1 MNSRTKVIHIE
12 GIVGSMEMSIDL
24 QDELKND
31 PAFAVRGLALVAHP
45 HPLMGGTMDN
55 KVAQTMA
62 RAFNQLGYVSVRPNF
77 RGVGGTEGIHDDGVG
92 ELEDLLHVTD
102 WMRTP
107 SNWSGYEATANQSWV
122 ASANSLPLV
131 VSGFS
136 FGSFV
141 GSHLVQRLADLGRP
155 AERLVMVG
163 SAAGKW
169 TLAPVPADTILIH
182 GELDETIPLID
193 VLDWARPQELTVQVV
208 PGADHFFHRRFV
220 PEMHRFTAKD
230 HCSAFFQVFHVNFLF

>member
-1 MNSRTKVIHIE
+1 MNSRTKVIQID
-12 GIVGSMEMSIDL
+12 GVVGSIEMSIDL
-24 QDELKND
+24 PDELKAN
-31 PAFAVRGLALVAHP
+31 PEFAVRGLALVAHP

-77 RGVGGTEGIHDDGVG
+77 RGVGGTAGVYDDGVG

-107 SNWSGYEATANQSWV
+107 SSWAQFEATANQSWT
-122 ASANSLPLV
+122 AYANTLPLV

-141 GSHLVQRLADLGRP
+141 GSHLVQRLAELGRP

-169 TLAPVPADTILIH
+169 TLASVPADTLAIH
-182 GELDETIPLID
+182 GELDETIPLTD

-208 PGADHFFHRRFV
+208 PGADHFFHRRLHCIRNIITSAWLGM
-220 PEMHRFTAKD
+220 PDHRK
-230 HCSAFFQVFHVNFLF
+230 N

>member
-1 MNSRTKVIHIE
+1 MNSRTKLIQID
-12 GIVGSMEMSIDL
+12 GIVGSIEMSIDL
-24 QDELKND
+24 PDELKND
-31 PAFAVRGLALVAHP
+31 PSFAVRGLALVAHP

-62 RAFNQLGYVSVRPNF
+62 RSFNQLGYVSVRPNF
-77 RGVGGTEGIHDDGVG
+77 RGVGSTAGVHDDGVG
-92 ELEDLLHVTD
+92 ELEDLLHITE
-102 WMRTP
+102 WMQTP
-107 SNWSGYEATANQSWV
+107 SSYPWV
-122 ASANSLPLV
+122 NSANSLPLV

-141 GSHLVQRLADLGRP
+141 GSHLVQRLAELGRP

-169 TLAPVPADTILIH
+169 TLAQVPADTILIH

-208 PGADHFFHRRFV
+208 PGADHFFHRRLHCIRNIITGAWLGM
-220 PEMHRFTAKD
+220 PDHRK
-230 HCSAFFQVFHVNFLF
+230 Q

>member
-1 MNSRTKVIHIE
+1 MNGRTKVIHIE
-12 GIVGSMEMSIDL
+12 GIVGAMEMSIDL
-24 QDELKND
+24 PDELKSD
-31 PAFAVRGLALVAHP
+31 LSFAVRGLALVAHP

-77 RGVGGTEGIHDDGVG
+77 RGVGGTAGVHDEGVG

-107 SNWSGYEATANQSWV
+107 SSWSEFEGITNQAWV
-122 ASANSLPLV
+122 SSVNTLPLA

-169 TLAPVPADTILIH
+169 TLAPVPPDTILIH
-182 GELDETIPLID
+182 GELDETIPLIN

-208 PGADHFFHRRFV
+208 PGADHFFHRRLHCIRNIITGAWLGM
-220 PEMHRFTAKD
+220 PDHRK
-230 HCSAFFQVFHVNFLF
+230 Q

>member
-1 MNSRTKVIHIE
+1 MNSRSKLIQIE
-12 GIVGSMEMSIDL
+12 GIVGSIEMSIDL
-24 QDELKND
+24 PDELKND
-31 PAFAVRGLALVAHP
+31 PQFAVRGLALVAHP

-62 RAFNQLGYVSVRPNF
+62 RSFNQLGDVSVRPNF
-77 RGVGGTEGIHDDGVG
+77 RGVGGTAGVHDDGVG
-92 ELEDLLHVTD
+92 ELEDLLHVTE
-102 WMRTP
+102 WMQTP
-107 SNWSGYEATANQSWV
+107 SSWSQFEATSTHSWINVANT
-122 ASANSLPLV
+122 LPLV
-131 VSGFS
+131 ISGFS

-141 GSHLVQRLADLGRP
+141 GSHLVQRLAELGRP

-169 TLAPVPADTILIH
+169 TLAQVPADTILIH

-208 PGADHFFHRRFV
+208 PGADHFFHRRLHCIRNIITGAWLGM
-220 PEMHRFTAKD
+220 PDHR
-230 HCSAFFQVFHVNFLF
+230 QQ

>member
-1 MNSRTKVIHIE
+1 MNSRTKVIQID
-12 GIVGSMEMSIDL
+12 GIVGLMEMSIDL
-24 QDELKND
+24 PDELKSD
-31 PAFAVRGLALVAHP
+31 PSFAVRGLALVAHP

-77 RGVGGTEGIHDDGVG
+77 RGVGGSVGVHDNGVG
-92 ELEDLLHVTD
+92 ELDDLLHVTD

-107 SNWSGYEATANQSWV
+107 ASWGQLEATAHQAWI
-122 ASANSLPLV
+122 AHANTLPLV

-141 GSHLVQRLADLGRP
+141 GSHLVQKLAELGRP

-169 TLAPVPADTILIH
+169 NLATVAADTIVIH
-182 GELDETIPLID
+182 GEVDETIPLID
-193 VLDWARPQELTVQVV
+193 VFDWARPQELTVQVV
-208 PGADHFFHRRFV
+208 PGADHFFHRRLHCIRNIITGAWLGM
-220 PEMHRFTAKD
+220 PDHR
-230 HCSAFFQVFHVNFLF
+230 NP

>member
-1 MNSRTKVIHIE
+1 MNGRTKIIQIDGV
-12 GIVGSMEMSIDL
+12 VGPIEMSIDL
-24 QDELKND
+24 PDELKNN
-31 PAFAVRGLALVAHP
+31 PNFLVRGLALVAHP

-77 RGVGGTEGIHDDGVG
+77 RGVGTTAGVHDDGIG
-92 ELEDLLHVTD
+92 EMEDLLHVTD
-102 WMRTP
+102 WMRSP
-107 SNWSGYEATANQSWV
+107 SSWSQFSINSEPLWSQTAST
-122 ASANSLPLV
+122 LPLV
-131 VSGFS
+131 VAGFS

-141 GSHLVQRLADLGRP
+141 GTHLVQRLAELGRP

-169 TLAPVPADTILIH
+169 ILAPVPADTILIH
-182 GELDETIPLID
+182 GELDETIPLMN

-208 PGADHFFHRRFV
+208 PGADHFFHRRLHCIRNIITSAWLGM
-220 PEMHRFTAKD
+220 PDHR
-230 HCSAFFQVFHVNFLF
+230 NP

>member
-1 MNSRTKVIHIE
+1 MNGRTKVIHIE
-12 GIVGSMEMSIDL
+12 GIVGAMEMSIDL
-24 QDELKND
+24 PDELKSD
-31 PAFAVRGLALVAHP
+31 LSFAVRGLALVAHP

-77 RGVGGTEGIHDDGVG
+77 RGVGGTAGVHDEGVG

-107 SNWSGYEATANQSWV
+107 SSWSEFEATANQAWV
-122 ASANSLPLV
+122 SSANTLPMT

-141 GSHLVQRLADLGRP
+141 GSHLVQRLVDLGRP

-163 SAAGKW
+163 SAVGKW

-182 GELDETIPLID
+182 GELDETIPLIN
-193 VLDWARPQELTVQVV
+193 VLDWARPQELTIQVV
-208 PGADHFFHRRFV
+208 PGADHFFHRRLHCV
-220 PEMHRFTAKD
+220 RNIITGAWLGMPDHRK
-230 HCSAFFQVFHVNFLF
+230 Q

>member
-1 MNSRTKVIHIE
+1 MNSRNKVIQID
-12 GIVGSMEMSIDL
+12 GLVGSMEMSIDL
-24 QDELKND
+24 PDELKTN
-31 PAFAVRGLALVAHP
+31 PAFMVRGLALVAHP

-77 RGVGGTEGIHDDGVG
+77 RGVGGTEGVHDDGVG
-92 ELEDLLHVTD
+92 ELEDLLHVTE
-102 WMRTP
+102 WMQTP
-107 SNWSGYEATANQSWV
+107 SSWAQLE
-122 ASANSLPLV
+122 ASANQAWTASANILPLV

-141 GSHLVQRLADLGRP
+141 GSHLVQRLAELGRP

-169 TLAPVPADTILIH
+169 TLAQVPADTILIH

-208 PGADHFFHRRFV
+208 PGADHFFHRRLHCIRNIISGAWLGM
-220 PEMHRFTAKD
+220 PDHRKQ
-230 HCSAFFQVFHVNFLF
+230 SE

>member
-1 MNSRTKVIHIE
+1 MNSRTKVIQID
-12 GIVGSMEMSIDL
+12 GVVGLMEMSIDL
-24 QDELKND
+24 PDELKAN
-31 PAFAVRGLALVAHP
+31 PEFAVRGLALVAHP

-77 RGVGGTEGIHDDGVG
+77 RGVGGTAGVYDDGVG

-107 SNWSGYEATANQSWV
+107 SSWAQFEATANQSWT
-122 ASANSLPLV
+122 AYANTLPLV

-141 GSHLVQRLADLGRP
+141 GSHLVQRLAELGRP

-169 TLAPVPADTILIH
+169 TLASVPADTLAIH
-182 GELDETIPLID
+182 GELDETIPLTD

-208 PGADHFFHRRFV
+208 PGADHFFHRRLHCIRNIITSAWLGM
-220 PEMHRFTAKD
+220 PDHRK
-230 HCSAFFQVFHVNFLF
+230 N

>member
-1 MNSRTKVIHIE
+1 MNSRTKVIQIE
-12 GIVGSMEMSIDL
+12 GIVGLMEMSIDL
-24 QDELKND
+24 PDELKSD
-31 PAFAVRGLALVAHP
+31 PSFAVRGLALVAHP

-77 RGVGGTEGIHDDGVG
+77 RGVGGSVGVHDNGVG
-92 ELEDLLHVTD
+92 ELDDLLHVTD

-107 SNWSGYEATANQSWV
+107 TSWGQLE
-122 ASANSLPLV
+122 ASAHQAWIAHANTLPLV

-141 GSHLVQRLADLGRP
+141 GSHLVQKLAELGRP

-169 TLAPVPADTILIH
+169 SLAPVAADTIVIH
-182 GELDETIPLID
+182 GEVDETIPLID
-193 VLDWARPQELTVQVV
+193 VFDWARPQELTVQVV
-208 PGADHFFHRRFV
+208 PGADHFFHRRLHCIRNIITGAWLGM
-220 PEMHRFTAKD
+220 PDHR
-230 HCSAFFQVFHVNFLF
+230 NP

>member
-1 MNSRTKVIHIE
+1 MNGRTKVIHIE
-12 GIVGSMEMSIDL
+12 GIVGAIEMSIDL
-24 QDELKND
+24 PDELKSD
-31 PAFAVRGLALVAHP
+31 PSFAIRGLALVAHP

-77 RGVGGTEGIHDDGVG
+77 RGVGGTAGVHDEGVG
-92 ELEDLLHVTD
+92 ELEDLLRVTD
-102 WMRTP
+102 WIRTP
-107 SNWSGYEATANQSWV
+107 SSWSEFEATTNQAWV
-122 ASANSLPLV
+122 SSANTLPLS

-141 GSHLVQRLADLGRP
+141 ASHLVQRLADLGRP

-182 GELDETIPLID
+182 GELDETIPLIH
-193 VLDWARPQELTVQVV
+193 VLDWARPQELIVQVV
-208 PGADHFFHRRFV
+208 PGADHFFHRRLHCIRNIITGAWLG
-220 PEMHRFTAKD
+220 MLDHRR
-230 HCSAFFQVFHVNFLF
+230 Q

>member
-1 MNSRTKVIHIE
+1 MNSRTKVIQIDGVVGQIE
-12 GIVGSMEMSIDL
+12 ISIDL
-24 QDELKND
+24 PDELKNNPD
-31 PAFAVRGLALVAHP
+31 FALRGLALVAHP

-77 RGVGGTEGIHDDGVG
+77 RGVGATAGVHDHGAG
-92 ELEDLLHVTD
+92 EMEDLFYITN

-107 SNWSGYEATANQSWV
+107 SSWAATEATAQQAWI
-122 ASANSLPLV
+122 ANANTLPLV

-141 GSHLVQRLADLGRP
+141 GTHLVQKLSELGRP

-169 TLAPVPADTILIH
+169 ELAPVPADTMLIH
-182 GELDETIPLID
+182 GEVDETIPLID
-193 VLDWARPQELTVQVV
+193 VFDWARPQELTVQVV
-208 PGADHFFHRRFV
+208 PGADHFFHRRLHCIRNIITSAWLGM
-220 PEMHRFTAKD
+220 PDHRKT
-230 HCSAFFQVFHVNFLF
+230 Q

>member
-1 MNSRTKVIHIE
+1 MNSRTKIIHID
-12 GIVGSMEMSIDL
+12 GMVGAIEMSIDL
-24 QDELKND
+24 PDELKNN
-31 PAFAVRGLALVAHP
+31 PSFAVRGLALVAHP

-62 RAFNQLGYVSVRPNF
+62 RAFNQLSYVSVRPNF
-77 RGVGGTEGIHDDGVG
+77 RGVGGSAGVHDDGVG
-92 ELEDLLHVTD
+92 ELEDLQHVTE
-102 WMRTP
+102 WMQTP
-107 SNWSGYEATANQSWV
+107 ASWSHFEATAHQPWGN
-122 ASANSLPLV
+122 SANTLPLV

-141 GSHLVQRLADLGRP
+141 GSHLVQRLAELGRP
-155 AERLVMVG
+155 PERLVMVG

-208 PGADHFFHRRFV
+208 PGADHFFHRRL
-220 PEMHRFTAKD
+220 
-230 HCSAFFQVFHVNFLF
+230 HCIRNIITGAWLGMPDYRHHSEVS

>member
-1 MNSRTKVIHIE
+1 MNSRTKIIHID
-12 GIVGSMEMSIDL
+12 GVVGQIEISIDL
-24 QDELKND
+24 PDELKANPD
-31 PAFAVRGLALVAHP
+31 FLVRGLALVAHP

-77 RGVGGTEGIHDDGVG
+77 RGVGATAGVHDDGIG
-92 ELEDLLHVTD
+92 EMEDLLHVTD

-107 SNWSGYEATANQSWV
+107 SSWNQFEATAQQLWV
-122 ASANSLPLV
+122 QTANTLPLV

-141 GSHLVQRLADLGRP
+141 GTHLVQRLAELGRS

-169 TLAPVPADTILIH
+169 ILAPVPADTILIH
-182 GELDETIPLID
+182 GEVDEIIPLID

-208 PGADHFFHRRFV
+208 PGADHFFHRRLHCIRNIITSAWLGM
-220 PEMHRFTAKD
+220 PDHRK
-230 HCSAFFQVFHVNFLF
+230 Q

>member
-1 MNSRTKVIHIE
+1 MNGRTKVIHIE
-12 GIVGSMEMSIDL
+12 GVIGPIEVSVDFP
-24 QDELKND
+24 DELKNN
-31 PAFAVRGLALVAHP
+31 PSFVLRGLALVAHP

-62 RAFNQLGYVSVRPNF
+62 RTFNQLGYVSVRPNF
-77 RGVGGTEGIHDDGVG
+77 RGVGGSAGVHDDGVG
-92 ELEDLLHVTD
+92 ELDDLLHITD

-107 SNWSGYEATANQSWV
+107 SSWTSFEFTQQQSWV
-122 ASANSLPLV
+122 SSANSLPLV

-155 AERLVMVG
+155 AERLVMIG

-169 TLAPVPADTILIH
+169 ELAPVPADTILIH
-182 GELDETIPLID
+182 GELDETITLGAA
-193 VLDWARPQELTVQVV
+193 LDWARPQELTVQVV
-208 PGADHFFHRRFV
+208 PGADHFFHRRLHCIRNIITGAWLGM
-220 PEMHRFTAKD
+220 PDHR
-230 HCSAFFQVFHVNFLF
+230 S

>member
-1 MNSRTKVIHIE
+1 MNGRTKVIHIE
-12 GIVGSMEMSIDL
+12 GVVGPIEVSVDFP
-24 QDELKND
+24 DELKND
-31 PAFAVRGLALVAHP
+31 PYFVVRGLALVAHP

-62 RAFNQLGYVSVRPNF
+62 RTFNQLGYVSVRPNF
-77 RGVGGTEGIHDDGVG
+77 RGVGASAGVHDDGVG
-92 ELEDLLHVTD
+92 ELDDLLHITD

-107 SNWSGYEATANQSWV
+107 SSWKNFEFKQQQSWV
-122 ASANSLPLV
+122 SSANTLPLV
-131 VSGFS
+131 ISGFS

-141 GSHLVQRLADLGRP
+141 GSHLVEKLAELGRP

-169 TLAPVPADTILIH
+169 ELAPVPADTILIH
-182 GELDETIPLID
+182 GELDETITLGA

-208 PGADHFFHRRFV
+208 PGADHFFHRRLHCIRNIITGAWLGM
-220 PEMHRFTAKD
+220 PDHR
-230 HCSAFFQVFHVNFLF
+230 S

>member
-1 MNSRTKVIHIE
+1 MNSRTKILHIE
-12 GIVGSMEMSIDL
+12 GLVGQIEMSIDL
-24 QDELKND
+24 PDELKAN
-31 PAFAVRGLALVAHP
+31 PNFIVRGLALVAHP

-77 RGVGGTEGIHDDGVG
+77 RGVGHSAGVHDDGIS
-92 ELEDLLHVTD
+92 ETEDLLHTTN

-107 SNWSGYEATANQSWV
+107 SSWDQFD
-122 ASANSLPLV
+122 ASHGQEWTMSVNTLPLV

-136 FGSFV
+136 FGSYV
-141 GSHLVQRLADLGRP
+141 GTHLVQRLAELGRP

-169 TLAPVPADTILIH
+169 SLAPVPTDTILIH
-182 GELDETIPLID
+182 GEVDETIPLTD
-193 VLDWARPQELTVQVV
+193 VLDWARPQELVVQVV
-208 PGADHFFHRRFV
+208 PGADHFFHR
-220 PEMHRFTAKD
+220 KL
-230 HCSAFFQVFHVNFLF
+230 HCIRNIITSAWLGMPDQRTHVM

>member
-1 MNSRTKVIHIE
+1 MNSRTKVIHIQ
-12 GIVGSMEMSIDL
+12 GIVGLIEMSIDL
-24 QDELKND
+24 PDELKND
-31 PAFAVRGLALVAHP
+31 PAFAVRGIALVAHP

-77 RGVGGTEGIHDDGVG
+77 RGVGGTEGIHDDGAG
-92 ELEDLLHVTD
+92 ELEDLLYVAD

-107 SNWSGYEATANQSWV
+107 SSWTDFEVTASQSWV
-122 ASANSLPLV
+122 VNVNTLPLV

-141 GSHLVQRLADLGRP
+141 GSHLVQRLAELGRP

-169 TLAPVPADTILIH
+169 TLAHVPADTILIH

-193 VLDWARPQELTVQVV
+193 VLNWARPQELTVQVV
-208 PGADHFFHRRFV
+208 PGADHFFHRRLHCIRNIITGAWLGM
-220 PEMHRFTAKD
+220 PDHRK
-230 HCSAFFQVFHVNFLF
+230 

>member
-1 MNSRTKVIHIE
+1 MNSRTKVIQID
-12 GIVGSMEMSIDL
+12 GVIGLMEMSIDL
-24 QDELKND
+24 PDELKAN
-31 PAFAVRGLALVAHP
+31 PEFAVRGLALVAHP

-77 RGVGGTEGIHDDGVG
+77 RGVGGTAGVHDDGVG

-107 SNWSGYEATANQSWV
+107 SSWAQFEAAANQSWV
-122 ASANSLPLV
+122 ANANTLPLV

-141 GSHLVQRLADLGRP
+141 GSHLVQRLAELGRP
-155 AERLVMVG
+155 AERLVMIG

-169 TLAPVPADTILIH
+169 TLASVPADTLAIH
-182 GELDETIPLID
+182 GELDETIPLTD

-208 PGADHFFHRRFV
+208 PGADHFFHRRLHCIRNIITSAWLGM
-220 PEMHRFTAKD
+220 PDHRK
-230 HCSAFFQVFHVNFLF
+230 N

>member
-1 MNSRTKVIHIE
+1 MNGRTKVIHIE
-12 GIVGSMEMSIDL
+12 GVVGPIELSIDFP
-24 QDELKND
+24 DELKSD
-31 PAFAVRGLALVAHP
+31 PYFMVRGLALVAHP

-77 RGVGGTEGIHDDGVG
+77 RGVGGSAGIHDDGVG
-92 ELEDLLHVTD
+92 ELDDLLYVTD

-107 SNWSGYEATANQSWV
+107 SSW
-122 ASANSLPLV
+122 AGLEITQQQAWIGSANTLPLV

-141 GSHLVQRLADLGRP
+141 GSHLVQKLAELGRP
-155 AERLVMVG
+155 AERLVMIG

-169 TLAPVPADTILIH
+169 ELAPVPADTILIH
-182 GELDETIPLID
+182 GELDETITLAA
-193 VLDWARPQELTVQVV
+193 VFDWARPQELTVQVV
-208 PGADHFFHRRFV
+208 PGADHFFHRRLHCIRNIIIGAWLGM
-220 PEMHRFTAKD
+220 PDHR
-230 HCSAFFQVFHVNFLF
+230 S

>member
-1 MNSRTKVIHIE
+1 MNGRTKVIHIE
-12 GIVGSMEMSIDL
+12 GVVGPIEVSVDFP
-24 QDELKND
+24 DELKNN
-31 PAFAVRGLALVAHP
+31 PSFVLRGLALVAHP

-62 RAFNQLGYVSVRPNF
+62 RTFNQLGYVSVRPNF
-77 RGVGGTEGIHDDGVG
+77 RGVGGSAGVHDDGVG
-92 ELEDLLHVTD
+92 ELDDLLHITD

-107 SNWSGYEATANQSWV
+107 SSWTSFEFTQQQSWV
-122 ASANSLPLV
+122 SSANSLPLV

-155 AERLVMVG
+155 AERLVMIG

-169 TLAPVPADTILIH
+169 ELAPVPADTILIH
-182 GELDETIPLID
+182 GELDETITLGAA
-193 VLDWARPQELTVQVV
+193 LDWARPQELTVQVV
-208 PGADHFFHRRFV
+208 PGADHFFHRRLHCIRNIITGAWLGM
-220 PEMHRFTAKD
+220 PDHR
-230 HCSAFFQVFHVNFLF
+230 S

>member
-1 MNSRTKVIHIE
+1 MNSRTKIIHID
-12 GIVGSMEMSIDL
+12 GVVGQIEMSIDL
-24 QDELKND
+24 PDELKSN
-31 PAFAVRGLALVAHP
+31 PNFLVRGLALVAHP

-77 RGVGGTEGIHDDGVG
+77 RGVGATAGVHDDGVG
-92 ELEDLLHVTD
+92 EMEDLLHVTD

-107 SNWSGYEATANQSWV
+107 SSWNQFEVTAQQSWV
-122 ASANSLPLV
+122 QTANTLPLV

-141 GSHLVQRLADLGRP
+141 GTHLVQRLAELGRP

-169 TLAPVPADTILIH
+169 VLAPVPADTILIH
-182 GELDETIPLID
+182 GEVDETIPLTD

-208 PGADHFFHRRFV
+208 PGADHFFHRRLHCIRNIITSAWLGM
-220 PEMHRFTAKD
+220 PDHR
-230 HCSAFFQVFHVNFLF
+230 SR

>member
-1 MNSRTKVIHIE
+1 MNSRTKILNID
-12 GIVGSMEMSIDL
+12 GLVGQIEMSIDL
-24 QDELKND
+24 PDELKTD
-31 PAFAVRGLALVAHP
+31 PNFLVRGLALVAHP

-77 RGVGGTEGIHDDGVG
+77 RGVGGSAGVHDDGTG
-92 ELEDLLHVTD
+92 EMEDLLHITD

-107 SNWSGYEATANQSWV
+107 SSWNQFDATQGQAWTLNANT
-122 ASANSLPLV
+122 LPLV

-136 FGSFV
+136 FGSYV
-141 GSHLVQRLADLGRP
+141 GTHLVQRLAELGRP

-169 TLAPVPADTILIH
+169 TLAAAPADTILIH
-182 GELDETIPLID
+182 GEVDETIPLSD
-193 VLDWARPQELTVQVV
+193 VLDWARPQELVVQVV
-208 PGADHFFHRRFV
+208 PGADHFFHR
-220 PEMHRFTAKD
+220 KL
-230 HCSAFFQVFHVNFLF
+230 HCIRNIITSAWLGMPDQRNHST

>member
-1 MNSRTKVIHIE
+1 LLKAFCMNSRSKLIQIE
-12 GIVGSMEMSIDL
+12 GIVGSIEMSIDL
-24 QDELKND
+24 PDELKND
-31 PAFAVRGLALVAHP
+31 PHFAVRGLALVAHP

-62 RAFNQLGYVSVRPNF
+62 RSFNQLGYVSVRPNF
-77 RGVGGTEGIHDDGVG
+77 RGVGGTAGVHDDGVG
-92 ELEDLLHVTD
+92 ELEDLLHVTE
-102 WMRTP
+102 WMQTP
-107 SNWSGYEATANQSWV
+107 SSWSQFEATSTHSWINVANT
-122 ASANSLPLV
+122 LPLV
-131 VSGFS
+131 ISGFS

-141 GSHLVQRLADLGRP
+141 GSHLVQRLAELGRP

-169 TLAPVPADTILIH
+169 TLAQVPADTILIH

-208 PGADHFFHRRFV
+208 PGADHFFHRRLHCIRNIITGAWLGM
-220 PEMHRFTAKD
+220 PDHR
-230 HCSAFFQVFHVNFLF
+230 QQ

>member
-1 MNSRTKVIHIE
+1 MNSRTKLIQID
-12 GIVGSMEMSIDL
+12 GIVGPIEMSIDL
-24 QDELKND
+24 PDELKND
-31 PAFAVRGLALVAHP
+31 PDFAVRGLALVAHP

-62 RAFNQLGYVSVRPNF
+62 RSFNQLGYVSVRPNF
-77 RGVGGTEGIHDDGVG
+77 RGVGGTAGVHDDGVG
-92 ELEDLLHVTD
+92 ELEDLLHVTE
-102 WMRTP
+102 WMQTP
-107 SNWSGYEATANQSWV
+107 SSWSQFEVAASHPWV
-122 ASANSLPLV
+122 NSANTLPLV

-141 GSHLVQRLADLGRP
+141 GSHLVQRLAELGRP

-169 TLAPVPADTILIH
+169 TLAQAPSDTILIH

-208 PGADHFFHRRFV
+208 PGADHFFHRRLHCIRNIITGAWLGM
-220 PEMHRFTAKD
+220 PDHRK
-230 HCSAFFQVFHVNFLF
+230 Q

>member
-1 MNSRTKVIHIE
+1 MNGRTKVIHIE
-12 GIVGSMEMSIDL
+12 GVVGPIEVSVDFP
-24 QDELKND
+24 DELKNN
-31 PAFAVRGLALVAHP
+31 PSFVLRGLALVAHP

-62 RAFNQLGYVSVRPNF
+62 RTFNQLGYVSVRPNF
-77 RGVGGTEGIHDDGVG
+77 RGVGGSAGVHDDGVG
-92 ELEDLLHVTD
+92 ELDDLLHITD

-107 SNWSGYEATANQSWV
+107 SSWTSFEFTQQQSWV
-122 ASANSLPLV
+122 SSANSLPLV

-155 AERLVMVG
+155 AERLVMIG

-169 TLAPVPADTILIH
+169 ELAPVPADTILIH
-182 GELDETIPLID
+182 GELDETITLGA

-208 PGADHFFHRRFV
+208 PGADHFFHRRLHCIRNIIAGAWLGM
-220 PEMHRFTAKD
+220 PDHR
-230 HCSAFFQVFHVNFLF
+230 S

>member
-1 MNSRTKVIHIE
+1 MNSRTKLIHID
-12 GIVGSMEMSIDL
+12 GLVGSIEMSIDL
-24 QDELKND
+24 PDELKND
-31 PAFAVRGLALVAHP
+31 SSFEVRGLALVAHP

-55 KVAQTMA
+55 KVAQTIA
-62 RAFNQLGYVSVRPNF
+62 RSFNQLGYISVRPNF
-77 RGVGGTEGIHDDGVG
+77 RGVGGTAGVHDDGVG
-92 ELEDLLHVTD
+92 ELEDLLHVSE
-102 WMRTP
+102 WMQTP
-107 SNWSGYEATANQSWV
+107 SSWSQYEVTTNHAWINLANT
-122 ASANSLPLV
+122 LPLV

-208 PGADHFFHRRFV
+208 PGADHFFHRRLHCIRNIITSAWLGM
-220 PEMHRFTAKD
+220 PDHRK
-230 HCSAFFQVFHVNFLF
+230 Q

>member
-1 MNSRTKVIHIE
+1 MNSRTKVILIQ
-12 GIVGSMEMSIDL
+12 GIVGSIEMSIDL
-24 QDELKND
+24 PDELKND
-31 PAFAVRGLALVAHP
+31 SAFAVRGIALVAHP

-77 RGVGGTEGIHDDGVG
+77 RGVGGTDGNHDDGVG

-107 SNWSGYEATANQSWV
+107 SSWADFEVTASQSWIAH
-122 ASANSLPLV
+122 ASSLPLV

-169 TLAPVPADTILIH
+169 ALAQVPADTILIH

-193 VLDWARPQELTVQVV
+193 VLDWARPQELTIQVV
-208 PGADHFFHRRFV
+208 SGADHFFHRRLHCIRNIITGAWLGM
-220 PEMHRFTAKD
+220 PDHR
-230 HCSAFFQVFHVNFLF
+230 Q

>member
-1 MNSRTKVIHIE
+1 MNSRTKVIHIQ

-24 QDELKND
+24 PDELKND
-31 PAFAVRGLALVAHP
+31 PTFAIRGLALVAHP

-77 RGVGGTEGIHDDGVG
+77 RGVGGTEGVHDDGVG
-92 ELEDLLHVTD
+92 ELDDLLHVTD
-102 WMRTP
+102 WMQTP
-107 SNWSGYEATANQSWV
+107 SSWSALKATANQSWV
-122 ASANSLPLV
+122 VNANSLPLV

-169 TLAPVPADTILIH
+169 TLAQVPADTILIH

-193 VLDWARPQELTVQVV
+193 VLD
-208 PGADHFFHRRFV
+208 
-220 PEMHRFTAKD
+220 
-230 HCSAFFQVFHVNFLF
+230 